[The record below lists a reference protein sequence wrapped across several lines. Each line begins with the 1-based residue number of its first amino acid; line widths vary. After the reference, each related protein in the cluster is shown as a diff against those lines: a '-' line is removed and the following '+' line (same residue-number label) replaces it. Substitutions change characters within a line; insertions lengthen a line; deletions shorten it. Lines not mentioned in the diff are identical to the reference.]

1 MCLSMKI
8 KKAETSLTSAAEAGL
23 AEGEAAMERV
33 LHGRTAQ
40 LWALMHQSDRFRVL
54 KSELVAHEIRNG
66 FSTDLWREWAKVPE
80 PRLMHTH
87 ELRSPPRVA
96 ATHRDLIRASPD
108 PGDVLRVLITS
119 RHMLASS
126 MNENKDLRV
135 LRATGRN
142 FVQQKGPPPA
152 RSLKPTRAPSTPVC
166 ADYLPRFGL
175 GGYRSYGLQ
184 SYYVRNPEPDVG
196 PRAQLLGTTVW
207 HVKDYVKDTFKGGGA
222 ASARQ

>member
-1 MCLSMKI
+1 
-8 KKAETSLTSAAEAGL
+8 
-23 AEGEAAMERV
+23 V
-33 LHGRTAQ
+33 L
-40 LWALMHQSDRFRVL
+40 FR
-54 KSELVAHEIRNG
+54 S
-66 FSTDLWREWAKVPE
+66 
-80 PRLMHTH
+80 
-87 ELRSPPRVA
+87 
-96 ATHRDLIRASPD
+96 SPD

-119 RHMLASS
+119 SHMLASS

-207 HVKDYVKDTFKGGGA
+207 HVKDTFKGGGA
-222 ASARQ
+222 ASAWQ